1 MPPPSS
7 PRFPRS
13 PRLSLAVMLGIILAS
28 LSLAPTVGAN
38 ESTQAA
44 SPPFDPSA
52 IAPPSPE
59 LPDLPSIS
67 VELAKV
73 SVSSPAFDQAAKAY
87 AEVAVTHATAQRTRT
102 AVDAS
107 ATTARVEG
115 YRLQGERSAAVARV
129 DGLTR
134 RLDALDAAI
143 RDIAIGA
150 FVSGRNTERMAE
162 ALTSPTPA
170 INETDQRAVLGQ
182 LSMDVLLAEQ
192 QRYRTE
198 IAAAQQRVDKTTTAL
213 SATEAVTLTAHLQ
226 RTGASKDE
234 VTAGGQV
241 ADARVP
247 YEQARVLAT
256 VKGVEF
262 PLVAL
267 DAYYRAAATENVSR
281 PGCRVQ
287 WWGVAGIAKVEGRHG
302 TYGGASLGPNGDVSR
317 PIIGIQLDGSR
328 STAVITDS
336 DNGDF
341 DGDPNF
347 DRAVGPMQ
355 FIPSTW
361 RAYQADGNRDGVMSP
376 FNMYDATLAAARYL
390 CTGQRDLTA
399 DAGLR
404 QAYFSYNHSQPY
416 VERVLGYA
424 RGYEQQLAVPTPFR

>member
-13 PRLSLAVMLGIILAS
+13 PRLSLAVTLGIILTS
-28 LSLAPTVGAN
+28 LSLAPRVGAN
-38 ESTQAA
+38 EGTQAA
-44 SPPFDPSA
+44 SPPFDPST

-73 SVSSPAFDQAAKAY
+73 SVSSPAFDQAAMAY

-134 RLDALDAAI
+134 RLNALDAAI

-198 IAAAQQRVDKTTTAL
+198 IAVAQQRVDKTTTAL
-213 SATEAVTLTAHLQ
+213 SATEAVALTALLQ
-226 RTGASKDE
+226 RTGASKHE
-234 VTAGGQV
+234 VTTGGKV

-267 DAYYRAAATENVSR
+267 DAYYRAAATENVRR

-317 PIIGIQLDGSR
+317 PIIGIQLNGRR

-341 DGDPNF
+341 DGDPIF

-361 RAYQADGNRDGVMSP
+361 RAYQADGNSDGVMSP

-424 RGYEQQLAVPTPFR
+424 RGYEQQLDVPTPFR

>member
-1 MPPPSS
+1 MPLPVSS
-7 PRFPRS
+7 HMS
-13 PRLSLAVMLGIILAS
+13 RLPHLPLAVVCSILLAS
-28 LSLAPTVGAN
+28 FSLAPNVSAKEG
-38 ESTQAA
+38 EQAPQ
-44 SPPFDPSA
+44 PPFDPA
-52 IAPPSPE
+52 GIAPPSPE

-67 VELAKV
+67 LELAKV
-73 SVSSPAFDQAAKAY
+73 PVSSPAFDRAATAY
-87 AEVAVTHATAQRTRT
+87 AAVVNTHSALQDRRTALDTSATA
-102 AVDAS
+102 
-107 ATTARVEG
+107 ARVEG
-115 YRLQGERSAAVARV
+115 YRLQGERGAAVARV
-129 DGLTR
+129 EGLTR
-134 RLDALDAAI
+134 RLNVLDAAI

-150 FVSGRNTERMAE
+150 FVSGRSTERMAE

-213 SATEAVTLTAHLQ
+213 SATEAVALKAHLQ

-234 VTAGGQV
+234 STAGEQV
-241 ADARVP
+241 ATARVP

-267 DAYYRAAATENVSR
+267 DAYYRAAATERVSR

-287 WWGVAGIAKVEGRHG
+287 WWGVAGIAKIEGRHG

-341 DGDPNF
+341 DGDPIF

-361 RAYQADGNRDGVMSP
+361 RAYQSDGNRDGVMSP

-424 RGYEQQLAVPTPFR
+424 RGYEQQIDVLTPSD